1 MKSTAT
7 KSKISGK
14 TAPGVS
20 PESVLS
26 AVGEDRLDC
35 VATAAYYRAEARG
48 FAPGS
53 ELQDWLE
60 AEVEFDLKAG
70 R

>member
-1 MKSTAT
+1 MKPTAT

-20 PESVLS
+20 TESVFS
-26 AVGEDRLDC
+26 AVGEGRLDC
-35 VATAAYYRAEARG
+35 IATAAYYRAEARG

-60 AEVEFDLKAG
+60 AEADLDRKQ
-70 R
+70 